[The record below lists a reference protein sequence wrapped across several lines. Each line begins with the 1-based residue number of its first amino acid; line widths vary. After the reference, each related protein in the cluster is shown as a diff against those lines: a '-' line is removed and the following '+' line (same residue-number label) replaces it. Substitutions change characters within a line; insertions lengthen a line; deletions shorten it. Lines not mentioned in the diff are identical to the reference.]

1 LLVVVESLVLG
12 LVILAGILDDF
23 FSIRR
28 PTIDFFDVVLIV
40 LMDNFFFAGLT
51 VNVFEFFDKVGVG
64 VGVMRSRE
72 ITGYT
77 VANGILVDKLVVDDY
92 LLRSL
97 EKI

>member
-64 VGVMRSRE
+64 VGVMRSRACKS
-72 ITGYT
+72 Y
-77 VANGILVDKLVVDDY
+77 ANGILVDKLVVDDF